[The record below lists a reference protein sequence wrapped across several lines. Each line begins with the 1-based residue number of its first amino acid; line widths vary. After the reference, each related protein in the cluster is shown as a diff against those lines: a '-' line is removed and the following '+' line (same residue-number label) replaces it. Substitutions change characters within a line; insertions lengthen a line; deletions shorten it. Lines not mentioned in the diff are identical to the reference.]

1 MFIINSI
8 NSFIFNFSIFLYVK
22 SLESELAQYGPRL
35 TIQIIRS
42 MIKKKRLLAI
52 SHLGLYFYN

>member
-22 SLESELAQYGPRL
+22 SLESELALYGPRL
-35 TIQIIRS
+35 TIEIIRS
-42 MIKKKRLLAI
+42 IIRQKRLLLAI
-52 SHLGLYFYN
+52 SHLGLQF